1 MKNSNELGKSNEL
14 GTASFNETVQVT
26 SFYTKITSCKLRGK
40 PWTAIEKKL
49 LIQTLEL
56 QVAKVPKV
64 RNYFVIIKA
73 FLNYSN

>member
-40 PWTAIEKKL
+40 P
-49 LIQTLEL
+49 
-56 QVAKVPKV
+56 
-64 RNYFVIIKA
+64 
-73 FLNYSN
+73 